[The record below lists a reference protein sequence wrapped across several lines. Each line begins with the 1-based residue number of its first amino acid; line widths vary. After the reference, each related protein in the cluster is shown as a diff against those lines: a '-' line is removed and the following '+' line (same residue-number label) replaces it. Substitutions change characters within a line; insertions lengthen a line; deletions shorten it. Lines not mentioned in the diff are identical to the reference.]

1 MVETTLVF
9 FLLMAVLAYLL
20 DDRAYL
26 LYHIL
31 NSFRYLCLFLTDQL
45 SPIDLFINCKQ
56 LDFIFSNPT
65 VSINSHIVF
74 TYIRHDC
81 WYLLACFYHFSFV
94 CMDLLILNI
103 SHKRNYTV
111 WRLCNWF
118 LPPSMM
124 FSRFIHPVTC
134 QSLISLYGQIILHGM
149 NVQYVIYPFISWG
162 IIHSSF
168 FVLFLPLG

>member
-1 MVETTLVF
+1 
-9 FLLMAVLAYLL
+9 MAVLAYLL

-81 WYLLACFYHFSFV
+81 WYLLACFYHFSLVSVCLIFSVSFFLFLAVFV
-94 CMDLLILNI
+94 FCSVCLFFCL
-103 SHKRNYTV
+103 
-111 WRLCNWF
+111 F
-118 LPPSMM
+118 
-124 FSRFIHPVTC
+124 
-134 QSLISLYGQIILHGM
+134 ISLGDFILLVFSLALYL
-149 NVQYVIYPFISWG
+149 NCLLLYFIQ
-162 IIHSSF
+162 
-168 FVLFLPLG
+168 